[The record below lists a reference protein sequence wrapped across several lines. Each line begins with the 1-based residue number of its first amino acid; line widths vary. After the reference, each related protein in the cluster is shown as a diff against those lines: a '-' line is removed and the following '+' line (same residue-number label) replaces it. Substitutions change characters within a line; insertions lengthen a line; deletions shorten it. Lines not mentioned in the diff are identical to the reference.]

1 MKKLLTVLM
10 MCFAVFAVNAQVLL
24 QEDFENGLPT
34 GWTAI
39 DNDGDSYGWDAD
51 YWGQASGGPY
61 GNNGSTGVIA
71 SASYINNIGELT
83 PDNWLITPAIA
94 LEAGSAPILSF
105 YAGNFGYDEPLEV
118 LVSTTGA
125 TVASFTEPVVASYN
139 VTTDVTEDGYE
150 YYTINL
156 SAYAGQTIYIAFVHR
171 NSTDNYWLFLDDIT
185 IESITT
191 PELTVNPDNIDFGT
205 VVVGQYA
212 DQTCAVNAFLLNG
225 AITATT
231 AAPFS
236 VSADGNT
243 FGTTAS
249 LASTGGALYVRYSAT
264 ATGSSTGSVN
274 LVSGSLNATIALSG
288 SGIDCS
294 AEGIVPFTEGFE
306 YTGAL
311 PSCYTFVYG
320 NNNPSVNPITAI
332 LDTNTTGYAVRFSSY
347 NSGAPY
353 DQYMISTPIQ
363 YSGTSDLNFSIRA
376 RNAGSGT
383 EVFALGYS
391 TTTADVADFTW
402 GETYSVTSGS
412 PYADYRMVVPANTQ
426 YVAVHYFSN
435 YAYYLCV
442 DDLSVEEAE
451 PEIVANP
458 TALDFGIQSAGA
470 EVVKT
475 VNVVGASLNSNI
487 TATTVAPYTISVDS
501 INFDVTATLPS
512 NGSTL
517 YVKYAPIATSID
529 SATIVLSNAEADDI
543 TVTLVGQGHLCE
555 NITSLPFTDNFD
567 LNTIPPM
574 CWTTTDETLLGN
586 GTIDQAATDAVTL
599 LGATG
604 AIIISPEI
612 EANTNPMWAAFDYA
626 TYAGFNE
633 SVSDSPSTFRV
644 GYSTTTNDY
653 SAFTW
658 GETVTA
664 VDDVDFINYRE
675 FIPAGA
681 KYVAIEGNN
690 IGTFLYY
697 GFFEYDNWVILN
709 NFTLTE
715 AEPEIVAN
723 PATIDFGG
731 IEVGSTATEDA
742 TITGVML
749 TDSIS
754 ATTAAPFAISLDG
767 TTFTTEIA
775 MAPAGA
781 TLYVQYAPTAAGTA
795 NGTVTLTSGT
805 LSATITLNGS
815 AVVCDVIS
823 EFPYTC
829 TFAAGS
835 EDLYCWETV
844 DVNGDANVE
853 GEYRGSCFFNG
864 EFSTENDGI
873 AQYFYSEFND
883 ADDWFISPAFALTEN
898 MRAKFDY
905 FVANEGYPEIF
916 GVYVIP
922 QGQTYQNAVEVVAPQ
937 TVDNTDPM
945 EQVVD
950 LSAYANQTVRIG
962 IHVTSEADDWYIAFD
977 NFVVE
982 QTNGVEENEA
992 SSVRVFPNP
1001 ATNMINVEAQGYE
1014 QYQLVNMLGQ
1024 TVSSNSLNNGTA
1036 QINVSN
1042 LSNGVYFVRLING
1055 NNVETIKVVKK

>member
-1 MKKLLTVLM
+1 MKKLFTILM
-10 MCFAVFAVNAQVLL
+10 LCFAVFAVNAQFIL

-34 GWTAI
+34 GWTNI
-39 DNDGDSYGWDAD
+39 DNDGDTYSWDAD
-51 YWGQASGGPY
+51 YWPALGDF

-71 SASYINNIGELT
+71 SASYINDIGALH
-83 PDNWLITPAIA
+83 PDNWLITPAIT
-94 LEAGSAPILSF
+94 LEAGSASILNF
-105 YAGNFGYDEPLEV
+105 YAGNYGYDEPLEV

-125 TVASFTEPVVASYN
+125 TVAAFTDPAIATYE
-139 VTTDVTEDGYE
+139 VTSDVSEDGYTQ
-150 YYTINL
+150 YSVNL

-171 NSTDNYWLFLDDIT
+171 NCTDNYWLFLDDIT

-264 ATGSSTGSVN
+264 AAGSSTGSVN

-353 DQYMISTPIQ
+353 DQYMISMPIQ

-376 RNAGSGT
+376 RNAGYGT

-442 DDLSVEEAE
+442 DDLSVEESE
-451 PEIVANP
+451 PEIIATP
-458 TALDFGIQSAGA
+458 AALDFGIQSAGA

-633 SVSDSPSTFRV
+633 SVSVSPSTFRV

-664 VDDVDFINYRE
+664 VDDADFINYRE

-681 KYVAIEGNN
+681 KYVAIEGNS

-754 ATTAAPFAISLDG
+754 VTTTAPFAISLDG
-767 TTFTTEIA
+767 TAFTTEIA

-805 LSATITLNGS
+805 ISATITLTGN
-815 AVVCDVIS
+815 
-823 EFPYTC
+823 
-829 TFAAGS
+829 AADCSGVATLPFT
-835 EDLYCWETV
+835 EDFEDELDACWKNI
-844 DVNGDANVE
+844 DADGDGKVWFNASDLGLE
-853 GEYRGSCFFNG
+853 AFNG
-864 EFSTENDGI
+864 TGAYVSASYENNFGPLTPENWLITPAIAIPEEGAHISWYVAAQDASYPEEYYQVMVATGNSISDFSTVIFSETLTSGDWEERNANFDG
-873 AQYFYSEFND
+873 
-883 ADDWFISPAFALTEN
+883 FAGQT
-898 MRAKFDY
+898 
-905 FVANEGYPEIF
+905 
-916 GVYVIP
+916 VYVAFVHMNSSDNYMMKIDDINITA
-922 QGQTYQNAVEVVAPQ
+922 G
-937 TVDNTDPM
+937 TV
-945 EQVVD
+945 
-950 LSAYANQTVRIG
+950 G
-962 IHVTSEADDWYIAFD
+962 I
-977 NFVVE
+977 
-982 QTNGVEENEA
+982 EENEA
-992 SSVRVFPNP
+992 SSFRVFPNP

>member
-1 MKKLLTVLM
+1 MKKLFTILM
-10 MCFAVFAVNAQVLL
+10 LCFAVFAVNAQFIL

-34 GWTAI
+34 GWTNI
-39 DNDGDSYGWDAD
+39 DNDGDTYSWDAD
-51 YWGQASGGPY
+51 YWPALGDF
-61 GNNGSTGVIA
+61 GNNESAGVIA
-71 SASYINNIGELT
+71 SASYINDIGALH

-94 LEAGSAPILSF
+94 LEAGSASILNF
-105 YAGNFGYDEPLEV
+105 YAGNYGYDEPLEV

-125 TVASFTEPVVASYN
+125 TVAAFTDPAIASYN
-139 VTTDVTEDGYE
+139 VTNDVTEDGYTQ
-150 YYTINL
+150 YSVNL

-171 NSTDNYWLFLDDIT
+171 NCTDNYWLFLDDIT

-205 VVVGQYA
+205 VMLGFS
-212 DQTCAVNAFLLNG
+212 QTMTSSVAGYLLSG

-231 AAPFS
+231 AAPFE
-236 VSADGNT
+236 VSADGTT
-243 FGTTAS
+243 FG
-249 LASTGGALYVRYSAT
+249 
-264 ATGSSTGSVN
+264 SSV
-274 LVSGSLNATIALSG
+274 SLNADG
-288 SGIDCS
+288 G
-294 AEGIVPFTEGFE
+294 
-306 YTGAL
+306 
-311 PSCYTFVYG
+311 
-320 NNNPSVNPITAI
+320 
-332 LDTNTTGYAVRFSSY
+332 
-347 NSGAPY
+347 
-353 DQYMISTPIQ
+353 
-363 YSGTSDLNFSIRA
+363 
-376 RNAGSGT
+376 
-383 EVFALGYS
+383 
-391 TTTADVADFTW
+391 
-402 GETYSVTSGS
+402 
-412 PYADYRMVVPANTQ
+412 
-426 YVAVHYFSN
+426 
-435 YAYYLCV
+435 
-442 DDLSVEEAE
+442 
-451 PEIVANP
+451 
-458 TALDFGIQSAGA
+458 
-470 EVVKT
+470 
-475 VNVVGASLNSNI
+475 
-487 TATTVAPYTISVDS
+487 
-501 INFDVTATLPS
+501 
-512 NGSTL
+512 TL
-517 YVKYAPIATSID
+517 YVKYTPTEAGTDNGTVTVTSGELTETITLSGSAFSCDGYTIPYSYDFEDASLGQCWIIEDANNDNHVFTIQGGYAAINYNSSIPHDDWLISPEFPLTGNEYVSFDYKGSASYPEKFQVYVIQGTTRTLVQDTTLANTGSYQNAIIDLSAYTGATRVGIHCVSDRDELSFYVDNFVVDVPEPTLTVAPDSID
-529 SATIVLSNAEADDI
+529 FAVIEVGTTREAEATLTALAITEAITLTAPASFAVSVDGTNYATTATIPASTGLAATY
-543 TVTLVGQGHLCE
+543 TVYVQYAPTAAGVQSGNVVISSGELTANIFVTGEGHLCE

-586 GTIDQAATDAVTL
+586 GTVDEEGTDAVTL

-612 EANTNPMWAAFDYA
+612 EANTNPMWAAFDYV

-633 SVSDSPSTFRV
+633 SVSVSPSTFRV

-653 SAFTW
+653 NAFTW

-681 KYVAIEGNN
+681 KYVAIEGNS
-690 IGTFLYY
+690 IGTFLLY
-697 GFFEYDNWVILN
+697 GFFEYDNWLIIN

-754 ATTAAPFAISLDG
+754 VTTTAPFAISLDG
-767 TTFTTEIA
+767 TAFTTEIA

-805 LSATITLNGS
+805 ISATITLNGS

-992 SSVRVFPNP
+992 SFVRVFPNP